1 MRRCDGAGPRRRSAA
16 PDRLRPAAQNSR
28 RRAGGDRCALRRRGY
43 RITKVTGDRYA
54 SEWPREQFGKCGI
67 TYEPSAKPKSELYID
82 LLPLI
87 NSARTELLDHA
98 KLISQLTALERRT
111 ARGGRDSIDYPPG
124 AHDDIANAAA
134 GVAAAA
140 VSKYGAYD
148 PTFRGWQPDADDPD
162 DPDGAKAWRSA
173 RLAAYLNS
181 GGLIRL

>member
-1 MRRCDGAGPRRRSAA
+1 MEDWYHTENGFRSRIDMDRAFAPLLSVIATVKPR
-16 PDRLRPAAQNSR
+16 
-28 RRAGGDRCALRRRGY
+28 
-43 RITKVTGDRYA
+43 
-54 SEWPREQFGKCGI
+54 
-67 TYEPSAKPKSELYID
+67 
-82 LLPLI
+82 
-87 NSARTELLDHA
+87 
-98 KLISQLTALERRT
+98 
-111 ARGGRDSIDYPPG
+111 
-124 AHDDIANAAA
+124 DDIANAAA